1 MMIVNVIV
9 MMVMLRTALI
19 PFSLFPVLKSP
30 LAIVITNHDHIDDRE
45 AADDDDDDDGEYA
58 ALTKSMALV
67 EGILYSSI
75 KSPL

>member
-1 MMIVNVIV
+1 MII
-9 MMVMLRTALI
+9 LI
-19 PFSLFPVLKSP
+19 
-30 LAIVITNHDHIDDRE
+30 TDD
-45 AADDDDDDDGEYA
+45 DDDDDDDGEYA